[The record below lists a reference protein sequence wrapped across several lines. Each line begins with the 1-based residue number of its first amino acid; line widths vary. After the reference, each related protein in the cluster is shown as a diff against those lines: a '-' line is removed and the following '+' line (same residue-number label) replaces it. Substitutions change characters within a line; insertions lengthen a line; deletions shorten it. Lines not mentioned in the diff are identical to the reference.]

1 VSGEPPGDAW
11 NAGDALAGRHRAFLA
26 EKAGRLSHA
35 CDRSRVEPGD
45 VAARGE
51 RRLIGQLRC
60 ETSAKAGASVI
71 LQGCC
76 TRSRAAACAEGIALA
91 APLDGLDKS
100 I

>member
-1 VSGEPPGDAW
+1 MGHVWNDGDAF
-11 NAGDALAGRHRAFLA
+11 ARRHRAFLA

-35 CDRSRVEPGD
+35 CDRSRVEPGH

-51 RRLIGQLRC
+51 RRLIGRLRC
-60 ETSAKAGASVI
+60 ESSARAGASVI

-76 TRSRAAACAEGIALA
+76 ARSRAAACAEGIALA